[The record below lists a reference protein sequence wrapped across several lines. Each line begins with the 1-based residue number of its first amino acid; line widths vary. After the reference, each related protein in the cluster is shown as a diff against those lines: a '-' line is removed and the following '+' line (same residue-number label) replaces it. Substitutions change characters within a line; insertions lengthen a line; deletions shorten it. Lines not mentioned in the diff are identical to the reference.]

1 MKAVSLQNSKLWN
14 SQNVFILEQKVTERK
29 KKIFMFETKT
39 NVPLKIENYV
49 FYNFLQ
55 KVVAFS
61 FFKGKH
67 LNVNF

>member
-1 MKAVSLQNSKLWN
+1 
-14 SQNVFILEQKVTERK
+14 
-29 KKIFMFETKT
+29 MFETKT